1 MNNRWGWPLKREWSI
16 REEALDP
23 DIIRFQEA
31 LLSLGNGFLGTRS
44 MLEEGYPEAY
54 PGTYLAGVYDKSG
67 GQSYAIVNA
76 PNPLVTEFFIDGRRL
91 AADEMEVIKHR
102 RYLDMRKAAL
112 YRRTLFTHDGSRF
125 EYRSMR
131 FFSMHDVHV
140 GVVRVSLRCFDADAS
155 VVLRVGIDGTVRNE
169 QHAVGGPRKHYR
181 VMEASAPGDGLCYL
195 EARTNDR
202 GIVVGMAK
210 ALEFDPEV
218 HETDPEVD
226 MISDH
231 DSTAIECSFQAR
243 RGEVYQFD
251 QYLAIHTSR
260 ETEDEVRAAC
270 LRTLDGARATGVPAL
285 LSDQQEC
292 WEKKWQVADVHIDGD
307 DEVQQSLRFSIY
319 HLLIS
324 VAPQDIDASVAPK
337 NLSGEWYQGHIF
349 WDTEIFVLPFFVYTH
364 PELARQLLMYRARR
378 LEPAKARA
386 AGLGYEGALW
396 PWESADSGDEET
408 PPTWINFNG
417 SVLPVYNALRE
428 HHIACAIAYGLHFYY
443 QHTGDDGFMLE
454 HGLRMVWETAR
465 FWASRVSYDEARD
478 QYEIKLVIGPNEFQE
493 GVDNNSYTNA
503 MTAWA
508 LRYAARLYHDFRES
522 HPQRFRE
529 IVREMSLTDDEVGN
543 WAGIAERIVFLQR
556 SDGVI
561 EEFEGYFDGLEVTI
575 SERDD
580 HGMPI
585 WPASVSIS
593 EAKETQLIKQA
604 DVVLLL
610 YLLSDQFSDEVKRVN
625 LDYYE
630 PRTMHMSSLS
640 MMSYAILAG
649 ELGEKEK
656 AYQYLHNTVSG
667 DLENLHGNTE
677 LGVHAAELGGAW
689 QIVAR
694 GIAGVRAADGKLS
707 VDPRLPEH
715 WRSLGVHV
723 WFRGN
728 LVNLHVTQGTT
739 MVSFVEGRGA
749 VPLRVYGSD
758 HLLEPNRTLYVE
770 R

>member
-1 MNNRWGWPLKREWSI
+1 MSEASEWPGERQWTI

-44 MLEEGYPEAY
+44 ILEEGYPEAY

-76 PNPLVTEFFIDGRRL
+76 PNPLVTEFVIGGTRL
-91 AADEMEVIKHR
+91 AADEMEAIQHR
-102 RYLDMRKAAL
+102 RYLDMSKAAL
-112 YRRTLFTHDGSRF
+112 YRRTLFSHDGRRY

-140 GVVRVSLRCFDADAS
+140 AVVRISLKCLDADAS
-155 VVLRVGIDGTVRNE
+155 VVLKVGIDGTVRNE
-169 QHAVGGPRKHYR
+169 QHAVGGPRKHYS
-181 VMEASAPGDGLCYL
+181 VTEASATKDKLCYL
-195 EARTNDR
+195 EAKTHDR
-202 GIVVGMAK
+202 AIIIGMAK
-210 ALEFDPEV
+210 ALEFNGEV
-218 HETDPEVD
+218 HQSDPEVD
-226 MISDH
+226 TASDH
-231 DSTAIECSFQAR
+231 DSTAIECSFEAKK
-243 RGEVYQFD
+243 GEVYQFD
-251 QYLAIHTSR
+251 QYLAVHTSR
-260 ETEDEVRAAC
+260 ETEGEIRAAC
-270 LRTLDGARATGVPAL
+270 LETMDRARAQGVSHL
-285 LSDQQEC
+285 LSRHEEC
-292 WEKKWQVADVHIDGD
+292 WEKKWQVADIYIDGD
-307 DEVQQSLRFSIY
+307 DELLQSLRFSIY

-324 VAPQDIDASVAPK
+324 VAPQDLDASVAPK

-364 PELARQLLMYRARR
+364 PELARQLLVYRARR
-378 LEPAKARA
+378 LEPAKQRA
-386 AGLGYEGALW
+386 AGLGYKGALW
-396 PWESADSGDEET
+396 PWESADSGEEET
-408 PPTWINFNG
+408 PAAWINFNG

-428 HHIACAIAYGLHFYY
+428 HHIACDIVYGLHFYY

-465 FWASRVSYDEARD
+465 FWASRVSYDQTRD
-478 QYEIKLVIGPNEFQE
+478 RYEIKLVIGPNEFQE

-508 LRYAARLYHDFRES
+508 LRYASQIYHDFRAS
-522 HPQRFRE
+522 HPRRFQE
-529 IVREMSLTDDEVGN
+529 IVREMRLTADEVDR
-543 WAGIAERIVFLQR
+543 WTGIAERIVFLKS
-556 SDGVI
+556 SDGLI
-561 EEFEGYFDGLEVTI
+561 EEFEGYFDRRDVMI

-593 EAKETQLIKQA
+593 EARETQLIKQA

-610 YLLSDQFSDEVKRVN
+610 YLLSDQFSEEVKRVN
-625 LDYYE
+625 LEYYE

-640 MMSYAILAG
+640 MMSYAILAL
-649 ELGEKEK
+649 ELGEREK
-656 AYQYLHNTVSG
+656 AYQYLHNTVNG

-694 GIAGVRAADGKLS
+694 GIAGVRATDGMLS
-707 VDPRLPEH
+707 VEPRLPEH
-715 WRSLGVHV
+715 WRSVELHV
-723 WFRGN
+723 WLRGN
-728 LVNLHVTQGTT
+728 LVKLHLTQDTA
-739 MVSFVEGRGA
+739 MASFVEGRDA
-749 VPLRVYGSD
+749 VPLRVYGID
-758 HLLEPNRTLYVE
+758 HLLEPDRTLYLE